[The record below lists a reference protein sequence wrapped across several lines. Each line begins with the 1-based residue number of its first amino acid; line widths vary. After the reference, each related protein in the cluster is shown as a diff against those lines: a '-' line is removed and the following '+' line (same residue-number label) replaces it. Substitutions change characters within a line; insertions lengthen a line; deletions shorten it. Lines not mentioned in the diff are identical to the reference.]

1 MSRPFSWRCTPLA
14 PTLTKGLQIANRE
27 TGNPGFAWTFASGGG
42 GVIESSDGFK
52 VDTQSVQELGECD
65 IVIVVARAFRIFAR
79 ASVRALSR

>member
-1 MSRPFSWRCTPLA
+1 V
-14 PTLTKGLQIANRE
+14 LQIANRE
-27 TGNPGFAWTFASGGG
+27 TSNPGVAWTFVSGG